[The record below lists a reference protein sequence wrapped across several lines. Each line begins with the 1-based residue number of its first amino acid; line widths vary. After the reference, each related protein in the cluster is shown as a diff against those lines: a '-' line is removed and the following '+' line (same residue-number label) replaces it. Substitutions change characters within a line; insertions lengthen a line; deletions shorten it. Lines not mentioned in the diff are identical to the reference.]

1 MVDSNFYER
10 EECMMK
16 RNLALLGVLILVL
29 GLAACGFGKAP
40 ETTVPSTAPTTEPTT
55 EPTTIPTTAP
65 TEPVTVV
72 GGIDLTGKTAEEAA
86 AALNEA
92 AAAYKLGLT
101 VNGKKLTISA
111 EELGLKL
118 DAEALKQYLEAAA
131 NGTELP
137 AAVFTYDRTALK
149 SLLKEKLNVAPK
161 NAAVSYSSAHGK
173 FVAIDGA
180 NGTEYDLDAA
190 ADAAAASIGLLNAE
204 ANAEV
209 KSTTVAPAYT
219 VDSDKVKAAVNTAN
233 GYLKVSLTYT
243 YTPEG
248 GSTSKESI
256 GVSTLSSFVKIND
269 KMEVSVSK
277 SAIESYASKMSDRYS
292 GGDYKAKFK
301 TTGGSTIGT
310 TVTYYGSRVNKDALA
325 DDIYKCVT
333 SSTSGTRTAPYSAK
347 SDKPYGGSYVEID
360 LTNQKLY
367 LYKNGERLL
376 TTSLVSGSVVKGYCT
391 PTGVYSIYA
400 KQTDRYLTGA
410 DYRSFVS
417 YWMPFLGG
425 YGLHDATWRSSFGG
439 TIYHYNGSHGC
450 VNLPK
455 SAAKTVYN
463 NVSVG
468 TKVILYGG
476 KTEVPAVEQ
485 KLTGTTSYN
494 VKADAAAF
502 KLDVKAKYSGAK
514 LTYASSDTSVV
525 TVASDGTVTVKG
537 PGKAT
542 ITVKAEAFDKYSA
555 AELKVTITVE
565 EAAVK
570 PTEPKPTE
578 PKPTEP
584 KPTEPKPTEPKPTE
598 PKPTEPKPTEPKP
611 TEPKPTEPKP
621 TEPKPT
627 EPAPTEPKPTEP
639 APTDPAPVT
648 EPAE

>member
-1 MVDSNFYER
+1 
-10 EECMMK
+10 MK

-55 EPTTIPTTAP
+55 EPTTIPTTVP
-65 TEPVTVV
+65 TEPDDSVII
-72 GGIDLTGKTAEEAA
+72 GSIHLTGMSLEEAEA
-86 AALNEA
+86 TLNEA
-92 AAAYKLGLT
+92 AAAYKLTLN
-101 VNGKKLTISA
+101 VNGRMADFTA

-118 DAEALKQYLEAAA
+118 DTEALAKCLEDPRAS
-131 NGTELP
+131 T
-137 AAVFTYDRTALK
+137 AVFTYDRSALE
-149 SLLKEKLNVAPK
+149 SLLKERLNVAPQ
-161 NAAVSYSSAHGK
+161 NATVVYSGGQGK
-173 FVAIDGA
+173 FIAVPGS
-180 NGTEYDLDAA
+180 NGTEYDLKAVVDK
-190 ADAAAASIGLLNAE
+190 ADSHIVSLIGQSGF
-204 ANAEV
+204 EV
-209 KSTTVAPAYT
+209 RSTSVAPAYT
-219 VDSDKVKAAVNTAN
+219 ADSDKVKAAVNKAN
-233 GYLKVSLTYT
+233 GYLKISLTYT
-243 YTPEG
+243 YSPEG
-248 GSTSKESI
+248 GATSKDSI
-256 GVSTLSSFVKIND
+256 GVSTLATFIKIND

-277 SAIESYASKMSDRYS
+277 SAIESYASRMSDRYS
-292 GGDYKAKFK
+292 SGDYKAKFK

-310 TVTYYGSRVNKDALA
+310 TVTYYGSRVNTSALT
-325 DDIYKCVT
+325 DDIYSCVT
-333 SSTSGTRTAPYSAK
+333 SGTSGTRTAPYSAK

-391 PTGVYSIYA
+391 PTGVYSIYS

-485 KLTGTTSYN
+485 KLTGTTSYT

-514 LTYASSDTSVV
+514 LSYASSDTSVV

-542 ITVKAEAFDKYSA
+542 ITVKAEAFDKYSD

-578 PKPTEP
+578 PT
-584 KPTEPKPTEPKPTE
+584 
-598 PKPTEPKPTEPKP
+598 
-611 TEPKPTEPKP
+611 
-621 TEPKPT
+621 PT
-627 EPAPTEPKPTEP
+627 EPAPTEP

>member
-1 MVDSNFYER
+1 
-10 EECMMK
+10 MK

-55 EPTTIPTTAP
+55 EPTTIPTTVP
-65 TEPVTVV
+65 TEPVTAAVV
-72 GGIDLTGKTAEEAA
+72 GGVDLAGMTSEAAA
-86 AALNEA
+86 AALNEVA
-92 AAAYKLGLT
+92 AGYQLNLT
-101 VNGKKLTISA
+101 VNGKKLSFSA

-118 DAEALKQYLEAAA
+118 DSAALSRFQEAAA
-131 NGTELP
+131 NGGDLP
-137 AAVFTYDRTALK
+137 AAIFTYDFDGLK
-149 SLLKEKLNVAPK
+149 TLLKKQLNVAPS
-161 NAAVSYSSAHGK
+161 NASVTYSGGQGK
-173 FVAIDGA
+173 FIVVPGS
-180 NGTEYDLDAA
+180 NGTEYDVAA
-190 ADAAAASIGLLNAE
+190 AANAAAASIGLLIPE
-204 ANAEV
+204 ATAEV
-209 KSTTVAPAYT
+209 KTTSVAPTYT
-219 VDSDKVKAAVNTAN
+219 ADSDKVKSAVNTAN
-233 GYLKVSLTYT
+233 GYLKLSLTYT
-243 YTPEG
+243 YSPEG
-248 GSTSKESI
+248 GTTAKESI
-256 GVSTLSSFVKIND
+256 GVSTLATFIKVNS

-277 SAIESYASKMSDRYS
+277 SAIENYADKMSDRHS

-310 TVTYYGSRVNKDALA
+310 KVTYYGHHVDKDALA

-333 SSTSGTRTAPYSAK
+333 SGTSGTRTAPYSAK

-391 PTGVYSIYA
+391 PTGVYSIYS

-485 KLTGTTSYN
+485 KLTGTTSYT

-525 TVASDGTVTVKG
+525 TVASDGTVTIKG

-542 ITVKAEAFDKYSA
+542 ITVKAEAFDKYSD

-621 TEPKPT
+621 TEPAPTEPKPT

-639 APTDPAPVT
+639 APTEPAPTDPAPVT

>member
-1 MVDSNFYER
+1 
-10 EECMMK
+10 MMK
-16 RNLALLGVLILVL
+16 RILALLAVLILVV
-29 GLAACGFGKAP
+29 GLVACGNGKGA
-40 ETTVPSTAPTTEPTT
+40 ETTVSSTAPTTVPTT
-55 EPTTIPTTAP
+55 EATIPTTVP
-65 TEPVTVV
+65 TEPAPTATV
-72 GGIDLTGKTAEEAA
+72 GGIDLTGMTAEEAA

-92 AAAYKLGLT
+92 AASYKLGLT
-101 VNGKKLTISA
+101 VNGKKLSISA

-118 DAEALKQYLEAAA
+118 DAEALGKFLEAAA

-137 AAVFTYDRTALK
+137 TSVFACDRTALV
-149 SLLKEKLNVAPK
+149 SLLKQQMNVAPK
-161 NAAVSYSSAHGK
+161 NATVTYSSAHGK
-173 FVAIDGA
+173 FVAAEGA
-180 NGTEYDLDAA
+180 NGTEYDLEAA
-190 ADAAAASIGLLNAE
+190 ADAAAAAIGLLGAE

-209 KSTTVAPAYT
+209 KSTSVAPTYT
-219 VDSDKVKAAVNTAN
+219 ADSDKVKSAVNNAN

-243 YTPEG
+243 FTPEG

-256 GVSTLSSFVKIND
+256 GVSTVASFIKISD

-277 SAIESYASKMSDRYS
+277 SAIESYADKLSDRYS

-310 TVTYYGSRVNKDALA
+310 TVTYYGHRVNTSALV
-325 DDIYKCVT
+325 DDIYSCVT
-333 SSTSGTRTAPYSAK
+333 AGTSGTRTAPYSAK

-376 TTSLVSGSVVKGYCT
+376 STSLVSGSVDKGYCT

-400 KQTDRYLTGA
+400 KQTDRYLTGPG
-410 DYRSFVS
+410 YRSFVS
-417 YWMPFLGG
+417 YWMPFKGG

-439 TIYHYNGSHGC
+439 TIYYYSGSHGC

-455 SAAKTVYN
+455 SAAKTIYN

-476 KTEVPAVEQ
+476 KTEVPTVDQ
-485 KLTGTTSYN
+485 KLTGTTSYT
-494 VKADAAAF
+494 VKADAAPF

-514 LTYASSDTSVV
+514 LTYSSSDSSVV

-537 PGKAT
+537 PGTAT
-542 ITVKAEAFDKYSA
+542 ITVKAESFDKYTE

-565 EAAVK
+565 EVEK
-570 PTEPKPTE
+570 PP
-578 PKPTEP
+578 
-584 KPTEPKPTEPKPTE
+584 
-598 PKPTEPKPTEPKP
+598 
-611 TEPKPTEPKP
+611 
-621 TEPKPT
+621 
-627 EPAPTEPKPTEP
+627 EPKPTEP
-639 APTDPAPVT
+639 APTDPVPTDPAPVT